1 MKESKICSPT
11 FNSLPIYP
19 PKLTCTSL
27 YMQVDLPSIRS
38 DFGVAFCRPHIGTRL
53 RTGDTRA
60 VSTGHACSKHKKDDA
75 VATPLAI
82 VRERRSRWE
91 CRLGSGDSSSSRKRK
106 ISGGLRDSKKR
117 VSASGSA
124 PTDAG
129 SVGAGAGEVA
139 IDISYVDTW
148 LDKILLVIL
157 TRKINEAIGK
167 ESARRDVEGGN
178 DKVCLLMSAK
188 NCMKNSLPC
197 MLQRS
202 IRTFILC
209 ATIAK
214 VVSAEEHFIFYD
226 LFKEHAE

>member
-1 MKESKICSPT
+1 M
-11 FNSLPIYP
+11 
-19 PKLTCTSL
+19 
-27 YMQVDLPSIRS
+27 
-38 DFGVAFCRPHIGTRL
+38 AFCRPHIVTRL
-53 RTGDTRA
+53 RTGDTQA
-60 VSTGHACSKHKKDDA
+60 VSTGHACSSHMKDDA
-75 VATPLAI
+75 VATPIAT
-82 VRERRSRWE
+82 VRGRRSRWE

-139 IDISYVDTW
+139 MDVNYVDTW

-178 DKVCLLMSAK
+178 DKVCLLTSAIFGQEIR
-188 NCMKNSLPC
+188 PR
-197 MLQRS
+197 MLQKP
-202 IRTFILC
+202 LC
-209 ATIAK
+209 ALILYAAI
-214 VVSAEEHFIFYD
+214 VIVWEEHFIFYD
-226 LFKEHAE
+226 LLQEHAE